1 MIRRAAVAGR
11 FYPASR
17 SNLLAELKNCIP
29 DAPATEDA
37 IALMVPHAGYT
48 YSGAVAG
55 VTYAR
60 VRLPHRFVILCPN
73 HTGLGAP
80 ISILSE
86 GEWETP
92 LGRVPIDTELA
103 NSISRN
109 SLLVRESLLAHRDEH
124 ALEVHL
130 PFLQFLLENELS
142 FVPISVGTR
151 RFESLLE
158 LGHALGKAVQQIAEP
173 VLLISSSDMNHF
185 ESASLT
191 KHKDQLAIERI
202 LALDSEGLRTTIATH
217 SISMCGYGPTVAVIE
232 AARMLGAKQGRLV
245 RYSHSG
251 EINGDSSSV
260 VGYAG
265 LVVS

>member
-1 MIRRAAVAGR
+1 MIRRAVVAGR
-11 FYPASR
+11 FYSASR
-17 SNLLAELKNCIP
+17 SNLLAELKSYVP
-29 DAPATEDA
+29 DAPAVEEA
-37 IALMVPHAGYT
+37 IALMVPHAGYA

-55 VTYAR
+55 VTYAG
-60 VRLPHRFVILCPN
+60 VKLPHRFVILCPN
-73 HTGLGAP
+73 HTGVGAP

-103 NSISRN
+103 ESISRN
-109 SLLVRESLLAHRDEH
+109 SLLVQESPLAHRDEH

-130 PFLQFLLENELS
+130 PFLQYLLDNDLS

-158 LGHALGKAVQQIAEP
+158 LGQALGKAVQQLSAP
-173 VLLISSSDMNHF
+173 ALLISSSDMNHF

-191 KHKDQLAIERI
+191 REKDQLAIERI
-202 LALDSEGLRTTIATH
+202 LALDSEGLRAAIETH
-217 SISMCGYGPTVAVIE
+217 AISMCGYGPTVAVIE
-232 AARMLGAKQGRLV
+232 AARMLGASRGRLV